1 MSNWG
6 FGLELQTAT
15 FDALSPASVGSIPKI
30 GKVESS
36 KQAEGGRTQS
46 DGRVVRSL
54 ESFSSFRTRL
64 DKLAPEAFREFLSL
78 PRIDFA
84 LVDAI
89 DLVPDE
95 HYRHSIRILDP
106 RDLLNELVNAEKRRS
121 RCCRVN
127 DEESVSFTA
136 KAQREKER
144 Q

>member
-15 FDALSPASVGSIPKI
+15 FDALSPGSVGSIPK
-30 GKVESS
+30 KRESWFI
-36 KQAEGGRTQS
+36 ETGRGGRTQS

-54 ESFSSFRTRL
+54 EPFSSFRTRL

-78 PRIDFA
+78 PRVDFA

-95 HYRHSIRILDP
+95 HYGHSIRILDP

-127 DEESVSFTA
+127 NEESVSFTA
-136 KAQREKER
+136 KPQREKER